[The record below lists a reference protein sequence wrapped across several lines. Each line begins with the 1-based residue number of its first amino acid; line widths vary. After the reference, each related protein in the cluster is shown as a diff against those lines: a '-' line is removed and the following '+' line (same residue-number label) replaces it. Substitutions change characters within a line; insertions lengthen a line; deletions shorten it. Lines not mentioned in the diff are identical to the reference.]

1 MNDFDLQGLAL
12 RVLIVLC
19 GVIAAVLLVLKG
31 QAQSLPA
38 LALGA
43 TLGVLL
49 MHAGTSENEE

>member
-1 MNDFDLQGLAL
+1 MNNFDLQDLAL

-19 GVIAAVLLVLKG
+19 GIVAAVLLALKG

>member
-1 MNDFDLQGLAL
+1 MNDFDLHGLAL